1 MDNFYLR
8 RRSFIKIFSLSLLC
22 SVKSISQFAG
32 FNSTSKELLAYIG
45 TFTNGKSEGI
55 YIYRMDIKTGDLHFV
70 KTVKATSPAFL
81 AIHPND
87 KFLYA
92 VNEVKK
98 FKGKPGGAVS
108 AFMIDSKT
116 GDLTFI
122 NQQPSFGGS
131 PCYLSIDKSGK
142 YVFVANYGGGNL
154 SVFPVQKDGS
164 LGDATDIVQHNGSG
178 VNKERQEGP
187 HAHSINPDPA
197 GNYAFAADL
206 GIDKMMIYK
215 PDQKTGKLIP
225 NHTPWVKTRD
235 GAGPRHFTFHPN
247 GKFAFLINELD
258 NSIISYSYDAK
269 NGVLDEIQTV
279 STLPQD
285 FSGQSSCADIHVSP
299 DGRFVYGSNR
309 GHDSIVIFAID
320 EKTGKLTL
328 VGFEPTLGHTP
339 RNFALDPTG
348 TYLLAANQKSD
359 NIVVFKIDRQT
370 GKLEPTGQSIN
381 VPNPVCV
388 KFYAKQ

>member
-8 RRSFIKIFSLSLLC
+8 RRSFIKIFSLSLLF

-32 FNSTSKELLAYIG
+32 VDSTSRELLVYIG

-70 KTVKATSPAFL
+70 KTVKAVSPAFL

-122 NQQPSFGGS
+122 NQQPSFGSS

-178 VNKERQEGP
+178 VNKKRQEGP

-197 GNYAFAADL
+197 GNYVFAADL
-206 GIDKMMIYK
+206 GISPFIRTVNSLSSSM
-215 PDQKTGKLIP
+215 
-225 NHTPWVKTRD
+225 
-235 GAGPRHFTFHPN
+235 
-247 GKFAFLINELD
+247 
-258 NSIISYSYDAK
+258 NSI
-269 NGVLDEIQTV
+269 
-279 STLPQD
+279 
-285 FSGQSSCADIHVSP
+285 
-299 DGRFVYGSNR
+299 
-309 GHDSIVIFAID
+309 
-320 EKTGKLTL
+320 
-328 VGFEPTLGHTP
+328 
-339 RNFALDPTG
+339 AL
-348 TYLLAANQKSD
+348 
-359 NIVVFKIDRQT
+359 
-370 GKLEPTGQSIN
+370 
-381 VPNPVCV
+381 
-388 KFYAKQ
+388 